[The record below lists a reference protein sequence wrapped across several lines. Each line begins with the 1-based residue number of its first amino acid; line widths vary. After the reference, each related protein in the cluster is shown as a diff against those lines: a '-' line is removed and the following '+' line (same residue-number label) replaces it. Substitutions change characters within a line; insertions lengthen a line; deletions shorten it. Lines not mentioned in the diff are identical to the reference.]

1 MPNLG
6 AASGYAKKAQEKG
19 DGLSL
24 GERNQAEKARR
35 EEIARIMRGSL
46 TLGDDMFED
55 TKLGRLMNLI
65 DPVIIVLILLNA
77 IMMGLGTFDFVEKNI
92 QINDIFE
99 QIDRIFLYIFTVEII
114 LSSTHYLRLDSII
127 YSEGSLGFLP
137 MHAKEAAE
145 RKANLPWIIFD
156 ALVVILS
163 WSFAKLSIIRAFRI
177 LRALRLIARVESMKR
192 VVKGLLS
199 VGPKMSMVAFLL
211 SILLLVFGIMFTQL
225 FKNLYIEGYTSE
237 DYFGTFFLTLLT
249 LFQIMTFDSWHI
261 IARDAMK
268 ANPYAWV
275 VFVLWVLISGFVI
288 MNLIIAIICES
299 LVTMTVENK
308 KLDQREKE
316 GLDDSIA
323 GSIETVMD
331 FKIFQIQE
339 VADEIL
345 LDQGELLEKAQDL
358 KLTIL
363 GILVDVRTG
372 RRKVP
377 KADQAELMKV
387 LHTLG

>member
-24 GERNQAEKARR
+24 GERNLVEKARR
-35 EEIARIMRGSL
+35 AEIARIMRGSL
-46 TLGDDMFED
+46 LLDHDTFED
-55 TKLGRLMNLI
+55 TKLGRLMTLI
-65 DPVIIVLILLNA
+65 DPIVIALIILNA
-77 IMMGLGTFDFVEKNI
+77 IMMGIGTFDFVDDNPKLRG
-92 QINDIFE
+92 IFDY
-99 QIDRIFLYIFTVEII
+99 IDNIFLIIFTVEIV
-114 LSSTHYLRLDSII
+114 LSSTHYLRLDSIT

-137 MHAKEAAE
+137 MHAQEAAQ

-163 WSFAKLSIIRAFRI
+163 WSFRKLSVIRAFRI

-211 SILLLVFGIMFTQL
+211 SILLLLFGIMFTQL
-225 FKNLYIEGYTSE
+225 FKTLYDDGYTSE

-249 LFQIMTFDSWHI
+249 LFQIMTFDSWHG
-261 IARDAMK
+261 IARSAMNAK
-268 ANPYAWV
+268 PYAWV
-275 VFVLWVLISGFVI
+275 VFVLWVLISGFVV

-308 KLDQREKE
+308 KLDKREKE

-323 GSIETVMD
+323 GSIQTVMD

-345 LDQGELLEKAQDL
+345 LDQGELLEIAQDL
-358 KLTIL
+358 KLTVL
-363 GILVDVRTG
+363 GILMDVRTG
-372 RRKVP
+372 RRNVS

>member
-1 MPNLG
+1 MH
-6 AASGYAKKAQEKG
+6 AQE
-19 DGLSL
+19 
-24 GERNQAEKARR
+24 AE
-35 EEIARIMRGSL
+35 
-46 TLGDDMFED
+46 
-55 TKLGRLMNLI
+55 
-65 DPVIIVLILLNA
+65 
-77 IMMGLGTFDFVEKNI
+77 
-92 QINDIFE
+92 Q
-99 QIDRIFLYIFTVEII
+99 
-114 LSSTHYLRLDSII
+114 
-127 YSEGSLGFLP
+127 
-137 MHAKEAAE
+137 

-163 WSFAKLSIIRAFRI
+163 WTFRKMSVIRAFRI

-225 FKNLYIEGYTSE
+225 FKTLYDDGYTSE
-237 DYFGTFFLTLLT
+237 NYFGTFFLTLLT
-249 LFQIMTFDSWHI
+249 LFQIMTFDSWHG
-261 IARDAMK
+261 IARSAMDAK
-268 ANPYAWV
+268 PWAWV
-275 VFVLWVLISGFVI
+275 VFVLWVLISGFVV

-323 GSIETVMD
+323 GSIQTVMD

-345 LDQGELLEKAQDL
+345 LDQGELLETAQDL
-358 KLTIL
+358 KLTVL
-363 GILVDVRTG
+363 GILMDVRTG
-372 RRKVP
+372 RRNVS

>member
-24 GERNQAEKARR
+24 AERNQLEKARR

-46 TLGDDMFED
+46 LLDDDIFED
-55 TKLGRLMNLI
+55 TKLGRLMALI
-65 DPVIIVLILLNA
+65 DPVIIALIILNA
-77 IMMGLGTFDFVEKNI
+77 IMMGIATFDFVEKNPEI
-92 QINDIFE
+92 DKIFE
-99 QIDRIFLYIFTVEII
+99 QVDQIFLIIFTVEIV
-114 LSSTHYLRLDSII
+114 LSSTHYLRLDSIT
-127 YSEGSLGFLP
+127 YSEGSFGFLP
-137 MHAKEAAE
+137 MHPKEGE
-145 RKANLPWIIFD
+145 QRKENLPWIIFD
-156 ALVVILS
+156 ALVVIFS
-163 WSFAKLSIIRAFRI
+163 WSFQGLSIIRAFRI

-192 VVKGLLS
+192 VVRGLLS

-225 FKNLYIEGYTSE
+225 FKDLYDDGYTSE

-249 LFQIMTFDSWHI
+249 LFQIMTFDSWHG
-261 IARDAMK
+261 IARSAMNS
-268 ANPYAWV
+268 NPYAWI
-275 VFVLWVLISGFVI
+275 VFVIWILVSGFVI

-308 KLDQREKE
+308 KQDMREKE
-316 GLDDSIA
+316 GLDDSVA
-323 GSIETVMD
+323 GSVQTVMD
-331 FKIFQIQE
+331 FRVFQIQE

-345 LDQGELLEKAQDL
+345 LDQGELLETAQDL
-358 KLTIL
+358 KLTVL
-363 GILVDVRTG
+363 GILMDVRTG
-372 RRKVP
+372 RRNVS